1 MTRRLAGAVVAG
13 AAAAA
18 AFPGAAGAHGL
29 EQRADLPIP
38 EWLFGW
44 TAAAV
49 LVVSFVAFAVL
60 WPAPKLESAAWRPL
74 PGGAGRLLASR
85 PVEIACGVIGV
96 FLLGVVLW
104 AGFSGKQNVAQNITP
119 TFVYVVFWLGLVPA
133 SVLFG
138 DVFGAFNPWRA
149 LGRSARWIATRVAG
163 GPVPALYPYPERLG
177 RWPAA
182 AGLVAFAWL
191 ELIAPDG
198 TEPRTLAAAALVYT
212 LVTLFGM
219 ALFGADAW
227 IDRAEGFSVYFNLL
241 SRLSPFERRG
251 DEVGRRRPLSGLTS
265 LEPLGGTVAVVA
277 VMIGTV
283 TFDGAS
289 EGSLWQRIEPHLG
302 PEVLAGTI
310 GLAGAIVLVGG
321 FYRLG
326 ILGAE
331 RAGNRVPGLASAFA
345 HSLVPIAL
353 AYVAAHYFTLL
364 LYQGQAIARLVSD
377 PAGRGWNLFGTDG
390 LGIDYG
396 LLGAETTWYAQV
408 AFVVAGHVLG
418 LALAHDR
425 ALVLYERSRVAVRS
439 QYWMLGVMVGFTSLA
454 LWLLS
459 QANA

>member
-1 MTRRLAGAVVAG
+1 VTRRLAGALALATAAAAVLPAG
-13 AAAAA
+13 AAA
-18 AFPGAAGAHGL
+18 HGL
-29 EQRADLPIP
+29 QQRADLPIP

-44 TAAAV
+44 AAAAV
-49 LVVSFVAFAVL
+49 LIVSFVAFAVL
-60 WPAPKLESAAWRPL
+60 WPAPKLEGAVWRPL
-74 PGGAGRLLASR
+74 PAETGRILASR
-85 PVEIACGVIGV
+85 SVGIACGGIGV
-96 FLLGVVLW
+96 FLLGIVLW
-104 AGFSGKQNVAQNITP
+104 AGFAGKQNVAQNITP
-119 TFVYVVFWLGLVPA
+119 IFVYVVFWLGLVPV

-138 DVFGAFNPWRA
+138 DVFRAFNPWRA
-149 LGRSARWIATRVAG
+149 LGGAAGWIATRVAG
-163 GPVPALYPYPERLG
+163 GRVAALYPYPERLG

-182 AGLVAFAWL
+182 AGLLAFAWL
-191 ELIAPDG
+191 ELIASNG
-198 TEPRTLAAAALVYT
+198 TQPRTLAAAALVYT

-227 IDRAEGFSVYFNLL
+227 INRAEAFSVYFNLL
-241 SRLSPFERRG
+241 SRLSPLARQENV
-251 DEVGRRRPLSGLTS
+251 VGTRRPLSGLAS
-265 LEPLGGTVAVVA
+265 LEPLPGTVAVIG

-302 PEVLAGTI
+302 PDALAGTV
-310 GLAGAIVLVGG
+310 GLAAAIVLVWG

-331 RAGNRVPGLASAFA
+331 RVGARTPGLVAAFA

-377 PAGRGWNLFGTDG
+377 PAGRGWNLFGTDHI
-390 LGIDYG
+390 GIDFG
-396 LLGAETTWYAQV
+396 LLGAETTWYVQV
-408 AFVVAGHVLG
+408 AFVVVGHVLG

-425 ALVLYERSRVAVRS
+425 ALVLYERSHVAVRS
-439 QYWMLGVMVGFTSLA
+439 QYWMLAVMVGFTSLA